1 MRHLK
6 SVMALAAAVN
16 FGILAGAADAT
27 PIRSG
32 TSTGQIPDGVLDAD
46 NTGSS
51 SSGVQVSG
59 SFQITP
65 LGITWTMEAS
75 EPVAAGSWVA
85 TCDTTSQ
92 YFPTVTG
99 SVPNDDVIS
108 SAATVS
114 AITSKKIS
122 FQCAYKTSAHA
133 INIVKK
139 VTANSS
145 YALSVNGTLT
155 TGNLSEICS
164 RATKKT
170 VNFTCH

>member
-6 SVMALAAAVN
+6 SVMALAAVVN
-16 FGILAGAADAT
+16 FAILAGAADAT

-46 NTGSS
+46 NSGSS
-51 SSGVQVSG
+51 SSGIQVSG
-59 SFQITP
+59 AFQITP

-99 SVPNDDVIS
+99 NVPNDDVIA

-114 AITSKKIS
+114 VMTPKKMS
-122 FQCAYKTSAHA
+122 FQCAYKTIAHA

-139 VTANSS
+139 VTANSG

-155 TGNLSEICS
+155 TGNLSEICI